1 MLKKILFAVSLAFVF
16 GANVLAQA
24 APAYNA
30 KLAGSRVYS
39 DPGFQEFIE
48 TSYGYLNPR
57 NKARVVNDYRDSVA
71 SPEAGRKAALQG
83 QKAGKYIFVSIQPK
97 AGDYSILLRELSAS
111 AGFVLSGER
120 TSYKKN
126 VKKTR
131 LVGWVPAEGVSAIR
145 RNHGVAGLRL
155 LRKAGRESF
164 VRARGF

>member
-1 MLKKILFAVSLAFVF
+1 MLRKILFAVSLTFVF

-24 APAYNA
+24 APAYDA

-57 NKARVVNDYRDSVA
+57 NKARVVNDFRDSVV
-71 SPEAGRKAALQG
+71 SPERSGDAARGAKAE
-83 QKAGKYIFVSIQPK
+83 KYVFVSIQPK
-97 AGDYSILLRELSAS
+97 ASDYSGLLRELSAS

-145 RNHGVAGLRL
+145 RNPGVAGLRL

>member
-1 MLKKILFAVSLAFVF
+1 MLRKILFAVSLTFVF

-24 APAYNA
+24 APAYDA
-30 KLAGSRVYS
+30 RLAGSRVYS

-57 NKARVVNDYRDSVA
+57 NKAHVVTDFRDSVA
-71 SPEAGRKAALQG
+71 SPAPARKAVLTGA
-83 QKAGKYIFVSIQPK
+83 KAGKYVFVSIRPK
-97 AGDYSILLRELSAS
+97 AGDYSGLLRELSAS

-120 TSYKKN
+120 ISYKKN
-126 VKKTR
+126 AKKTR
-131 LVGWVPAEGVSAIR
+131 LLGWVPAEGVSAIR
-145 RNHGVAGLRL
+145 RNPGVAGLRL

>member
-1 MLKKILFAVSLAFVF
+1 MLKKMIFAVSLTFVF

-24 APAYNA
+24 APAYDA
-30 KLAGSRVYS
+30 RLAGSRVYS

-57 NKARVVNDYRDSVA
+57 NKARGLSDLRDSVA
-71 SPEAGRKAALQG
+71 APAARSGAGRPEA
-83 QKAGKYIFVSIQPK
+83 KAGKYVFVSIQPK
-97 AGDYSILLRELSAS
+97 SADYTGLLRELSAS

-120 TSYKKN
+120 VSYRKN

-131 LVGWVPAEGVSAIR
+131 LVGWVPAEGVAAIR
-145 RNHGVAGLRL
+145 GNPGVAGLRL

>member
-1 MLKKILFAVSLAFVF
+1 MLRKILFAVSLTFVF

-57 NKARVVNDYRDSVA
+57 NKARVVNDFRDSVV
-71 SPEAGRKAALQG
+71 SPERSGDAARGAKAV
-83 QKAGKYIFVSIQPK
+83 KYVFVSIQPK
-97 AGDYSILLRELSAS
+97 ARDYSGLLRELSAS

-131 LVGWVPAEGVSAIR
+131 LLGWVPAEGVSAIR
-145 RNHGVAGLRL
+145 RNPGVAGLRL

>member
-1 MLKKILFAVSLAFVF
+1 MLRKIFLTVSLIFVF

-24 APAYNA
+24 APAYDA
-30 KLAGSRVYS
+30 RLAGSRVYS

-57 NKARVVNDYRDSVA
+57 NKVRVVNDFRDSVA
-71 SPEAGRKAALQG
+71 SPARSMDAAGA
-83 QKAGKYIFVSIQPK
+83 KAGKYVFVSIQPR
-97 AGDYSILLRELSAS
+97 ARDYSGLLRELSAS

-145 RNHGVAGLRL
+145 RNPGVAGLRL
-155 LRKAGRESF
+155 LRKAGRENF